1 MKKAIYIFKGKCNGV
16 DIVKVIIIILLIVIT
31 IVGSWYF
38 VFNWLQGNANDLKST
53 LDDIQDSIESNNWDE
68 ANYYFQ
74 NLNDKWI
81 KLREFWTILLDHHE
95 IDNIDLAMSKAKKY
109 IEDNSKALALGE
121 IEVLSSLVNI
131 VVESESFTLSNI
143 L

>member
-16 DIVKVIIIILLIVIT
+16 DIVKVIIIILLIIIT

-38 VFNWLQGNANDLKST
+38 VYNRLQGNANDLKTT
-53 LDDIQDSIESNNWDE
+53 LDDIHHSIESNNWDE
-68 ANYYFQ
+68 ADHYFQ
-74 NLNDKWI
+74 NLNDKWLE
-81 KLREFWTILLDHHE
+81 LRDVWTILLDHHE
-95 IDNIDLAMSKAKKY
+95 IDNIDLAMSRAKKY
-109 IEDNSKALALGE
+109 IDSNSKALALGE
-121 IEVLSSLVNI
+121 IEVLTSLVNI